1 MTIKEYYD
9 PRKSAASSEWLV
21 YEENCRN
28 AEVKEQVAMSEAD
41 IAVKSCE
48 SIEELKANVDSVGD
62 LADKL
67 LGVDIESEEVN
78 LKDNSPE
85 KKGTKSGFEAASKV
99 DHDTSSA
106 RDCNT
111 VILHHPA
118 CALSNADV
126 CCLICY
132 RL

>member
-48 SIEELKANVDSVGD
+48 YIEELKANVDSVGD

-85 KKGTKSGFEAASKV
+85 KKGTKSGF
-99 DHDTSSA
+99 
-106 RDCNT
+106 
-111 VILHHPA
+111 
-118 CALSNADV
+118 
-126 CCLICY
+126 
-132 RL
+132 